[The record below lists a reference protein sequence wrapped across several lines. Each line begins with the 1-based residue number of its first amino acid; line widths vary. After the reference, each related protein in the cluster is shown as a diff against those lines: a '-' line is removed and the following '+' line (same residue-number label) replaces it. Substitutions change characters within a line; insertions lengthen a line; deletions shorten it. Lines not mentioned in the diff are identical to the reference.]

1 MLWFVLGCVFG
12 DVKALKAEVE
22 ALKDEV
28 DELEEELDE
37 QSQVDTGEPVD
48 TEDSGGG
55 DSEEPFE
62 VPTVRFFY
70 TLAGSSPN
78 YTYTHT
84 IDISGDYDAK
94 RVSVVVNGAFNEPE
108 EDCIEYVSSGG
119 VSSIYVEFWYNG
131 NYDCWT
137 FTPYNS
143 YPDCHQIPVNM
154 IELSCD

>member
-55 DSEEPFE
+55 DSGADSEEPFE
-62 VPTVRFFY
+62 VPTVRYFY
-70 TLAGSSPN
+70 EGNSSTS
-78 YTYTHT
+78 YSST
-84 IDISGDYDAK
+84 IQITGDYDAK
-94 RVSVVVNGAFNEPE
+94 RVSIVVNGGFDEPS
-108 EDCIEYVSSGG
+108 EDCIEYDGAATA
-119 VSSIYVEFWYNG
+119 IFVEFWYNG
-131 NYDCWT
+131 VYDCWALQGGS
-137 FTPYNS
+137 FPHCNQIPYNVA
-143 YPDCHQIPVNM
+143 D
-154 IELSCD
+154 LSCD

>member
-1 MLWFVLGCVFG
+1 MLALFVLGCVFG

-62 VPTVRFFY
+62 VPTVRY
-70 TLAGSSPN
+70 WYEGASS
-78 YTYTHT
+78 TYTSIIQIT
-84 IDISGDYDAK
+84 GDYDAK
-94 RVSVVVNGAFNEPE
+94 RVSVLVNGSFDEPE
-108 EDCIEYVSSGG
+108 DDCVQYDAAVST
-119 VSSIYVEFWYNG
+119 VFVELWYHG
-131 NYDCWT
+131 TYECWALQGAN
-137 FTPYNS
+137 FPHCNQIPYN
-143 YPDCHQIPVNM
+143 VA
-154 IELSCD
+154 ELFCD